1 MIFRHSKILSKILFQ
16 IVQENCQFWPSTS
29 IQAPWAR
36 TTDIS
41 KLMHYME
48 SKFKE
53 ERHSDIFTAWQ
64 VAVTPDTTS
73 VLQNVTGSMKD
84 YSVKVMP
91 ALLDWLENKR
101 AGEQGMNIVLADYV
115 DLQDFPLKVIR
126 LNYK

>member
-1 MIFRHSKILSKILFQ
+1 
-16 IVQENCQFWPSTS
+16 
-29 IQAPWAR
+29 
-36 TTDIS
+36 
-41 KLMHYME
+41 ME